1 VGFRGIQSVTY
12 YTISAKLFALV
23 GLDFSKFHGGK
34 NIYEILNFP
43 PKKKKIARM
52 IRAKNSKKL

>member
-1 VGFRGIQSVTY
+1 
-12 YTISAKLFALV
+12 LNPFALV

-34 NIYEILNFP
+34 NIFYEILNFP

-52 IRAKNSKKL
+52 IRAKNNKKL